1 MRKIL
6 LLSSLI
12 GVIFGYEGCGID
24 KKEAL
29 NNLSKTIYVN
39 IENQFKKDEK
49 VEKGIFNYFS
59 SSVEN
64 SSVQTSALTLKNVK
78 FSSKGGE
85 VCAYI
90 SKGEVYNIAKQSL
103 KEIENFSISDL
114 SDEFEKKLKEGRK
127 IISKIEFVKAILKL
141 SSYQLKKL
149 NTLEKQLK
157 DLSIKGEVVFNVNI
171 PTADIRISGK
181 DKLFSPSKPILLN
194 EGEYAYT
201 ITAPNFTQA
210 TGVFD
215 VIAGQKREIKVELN
229 SILDIQK
236 WEEKVDFYQ
245 NSKEID
251 LSYGYATSNNK
262 KWDNKKRIELK
273 SFNNLGI
280 YKMGWGIS
288 AGTENNWTAQQMS
301 EFEFLIIGR
310 VQFSELF
317 NTKFSIGKLPVIP
330 YIGAEGGFDLYNPF
344 YKKGINTTSNDIYSI
359 LRGSIG
365 TTILIHRQFGFNINF
380 SRGFMNKKQNILSA
394 GIVLD
399 F

>member
-12 GVIFGYEGCGID
+12 VIIWGYEGCGVD

-49 VEKGIFNYFS
+49 VEKGVFNYFS

-64 SSVQTSALTLKNVK
+64 SSIQTSSLTLKNVK

-114 SDEFEKKLKEGRK
+114 SDEFEKKLEEGRK

-171 PTADIRISGK
+171 PNADIKISGK

-201 ITAPNFTQA
+201 ITAPNFTEA

-236 WEEKVDFYQ
+236 WEDFQ
-245 NSKEID
+245 
-251 LSYGYATSNNK
+251 
-262 KWDNKKRIELK
+262 
-273 SFNNLGI
+273 
-280 YKMGWGIS
+280 
-288 AGTENNWTAQQMS
+288 
-301 EFEFLIIGR
+301 FL
-310 VQFSELF
+310 
-317 NTKFSIGKLPVIP
+317 
-330 YIGAEGGFDLYNPF
+330 
-344 YKKGINTTSNDIYSI
+344 
-359 LRGSIG
+359 
-365 TTILIHRQFGFNINF
+365 
-380 SRGFMNKKQNILSA
+380 QNIL
-394 GIVLD
+394 IT
-399 F
+399 